1 MAGPHARR
9 AIGAETVRKA
19 ISYQLNGSNQR
30 NRVTVHYRLIE
41 ITDGELQ
48 RQLLHGLSETLKQ
61 PFLPLLHES
70 LISLRRAGAQAIFT
84 YGAIQVAKHIN

>member
-1 MAGPHARR
+1 MAGPQARR

-30 NRVTVHYRLIE
+30 NRVTVRYRLIE

-48 RQLLHGLSETLKQ
+48 RQLVPDHRS
-61 PFLPLLHES
+61 P
-70 LISLRRAGAQAIFT
+70 
-84 YGAIQVAKHIN
+84 